1 MILQQISPDFCIE
14 VVRQF
19 RLSFNV
25 VGGDLCNDEDDSQA
39 LLHVIKRERIEK
51 EVPCSREK
59 S

>member
-1 MILQQISPDFCIE
+1 MILQQISPDSCIE

-19 RLSFNV
+19 RLDFNLD
-25 VGGDLCNDEDDSQA
+25 GGNLCNDEYDSQA